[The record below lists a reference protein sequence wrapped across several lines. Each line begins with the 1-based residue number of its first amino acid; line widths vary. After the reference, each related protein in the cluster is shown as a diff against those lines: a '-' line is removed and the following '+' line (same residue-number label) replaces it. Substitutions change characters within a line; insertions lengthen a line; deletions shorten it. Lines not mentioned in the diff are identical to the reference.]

1 MVFGRGPLL
10 WIFQFCPAPLREE
23 WHGFRPF
30 WLVFVFVLYFCHFW
44 QWLGTSCHKKTHL
57 KKTHVHFLKPQDVL
71 EFAPDFPSCR
81 GNSFRGVPARY
92 RNVATRYG
100 SSEFS
105 ACVPQGDLNSAA
117 EQFFRTWVC
126 FFFAYFSCAFFFFGF
141 PCFFEGV
148 FLVYKWTKKQK
159 KYKLKEK
166 T

>member
-126 FFFAYFSCAFFFFGF
+126 FFLPIFHVLFSFLVFLV
-141 PCFFEGV
+141 FFEGV